1 MLSPR
6 WRKVIRDLW
15 GNKTRTL
22 LVVLSIGVGV
32 FAVGMVASTQ
42 VIFGREL
49 NSSWAAVNPASAS
62 LFTGPF
68 DDELLYTVRNM
79 PEVEEADARRTFSV
93 RFKNGPMELHRT
105 SESGNGTEAQQQ
117 APAQPGLEAN
127 RWRSLEIVS
136 YLDYDDIRIYHI
148 SPEQGEF
155 PPPEQ
160 QILLERASLEWMGVD
175 VGDLITV
182 EAPNGKLREL
192 RIAGIIH
199 DSTKM
204 AAAWVGQGT
213 GYIHP
218 NTLDWF
224 GVSRNFDELNFIVA
238 QGKGDEQHI
247 NDVAQLVRDKV
258 ERSGRTV
265 YFTWVPKPGK
275 HPADEV
281 VQPITLLMG
290 AMGMLSLLV
299 SGFLVFNTL
308 QALLTQQVRQIGIM
322 KAIGGRVSQIM
333 GVYYAMVLLYGLV
346 ALVIAV
352 PLGALAG
359 HAMTAY
365 MAGFINF
372 DIASAEIPPQVLAL
386 EIAVGL
392 VVPAL
397 AAIYP
402 ILSGVRTSAAKAMS
416 DYGLS
421 SVEFG
426 QGILDRLLERVRG
439 LSRPM
444 LLSIRNTFR
453 RKGRLALTLT
463 TLVLGGAIFIAV
475 FSVRASLLTTLDS
488 WFDLIDYDVYVTFNR
503 GYRIDQLEREAL
515 EVPGVTKA
523 EAWRFTT
530 ARRKRLD
537 GTEGETMGIRA
548 PKMDSDLIVPTLVEG
563 RWLLP
568 EDENAIVLNTFM
580 LKDEPDIKLGD
591 EVELAIEGEDSKW
604 RVVGIMKGMP
614 FPMGYVNFDYF
625 AQLVGGAGRAGV
637 VFVQS
642 EGHDA
647 AYQARLEKALEEHF
661 EGIGLNV
668 NSTMTRARE
677 SGQVE
682 TQFNVLVVFLLI
694 MAILLAVV
702 GGIGLMG
709 TMSLNVLERI
719 REIGVMRAIGASDG
733 AVLQVVIVEGV
744 LIGLLSWLISILVA
758 WPLSKAL
765 SNAVGYSILEAELNY
780 TFSVGGTVTWLIIA
794 FVLSALAS
802 FWPAR
807 NASRVTVREV
817 LAYE

>member
-1 MLSPR
+1 
-6 WRKVIRDLW
+6 
-15 GNKTRTL
+15 
-22 LVVLSIGVGV
+22 
-32 FAVGMVASTQ
+32 
-42 VIFGREL
+42 
-49 NSSWAAVNPASAS
+49 
-62 LFTGPF
+62 
-68 DDELLYTVRNM
+68 
-79 PEVEEADARRTFSV
+79 
-93 RFKNGPMELHRT
+93 
-105 SESGNGTEAQQQ
+105 
-117 APAQPGLEAN
+117 
-127 RWRSLEIVS
+127 
-136 YLDYDDIRIYHI
+136 
-148 SPEQGEF
+148 
-155 PPPEQ
+155 
-160 QILLERASLEWMGVD
+160 
-175 VGDLITV
+175 
-182 EAPNGKLREL
+182 
-192 RIAGIIH
+192 
-199 DSTKM
+199 
-204 AAAWVGQGT
+204 
-213 GYIHP
+213 
-218 NTLDWF
+218 
-224 GVSRNFDELNFIVA
+224 
-238 QGKGDEQHI
+238 
-247 NDVAQLVRDKV
+247 
-258 ERSGRTV
+258 
-265 YFTWVPKPGK
+265 
-275 HPADEV
+275 
-281 VQPITLLMG
+281 MG

-426 QGILDRLLERVRG
+426 QGRLDRLLERVRG

-444 LLSIRNTFR
+444 LLSLRNTFR

-523 EAWRFTT
+523 EAWRFTS
-530 ARRKRLD
+530 ARRKRPD
-537 GTEGETMGIRA
+537 STEGETMGIRA

-591 EVELAIEGEDSKW
+591 EVELTIEGEDSKW

-625 AQLVGGAGRAGV
+625 GRLVGGVGRAGV

-647 AYQARLEKALEEHF
+647 AYQDRLEKALEQHF

-668 NSTMTRARE
+668 NSTMTSTRE
-677 SGQVE
+677 SGQIE

-758 WPLSKAL
+758 WPLSKVL
-765 SNAVGYSILEAELNY
+765 SDAVGFSILQAELNY
-780 TFSVGGTVTWLIIA
+780 TFSVGGTVTWFIIA